1 MMFIKCINVFL
12 AVYPTADPDINLY
25 DKVSVG
31 ASAELQCGVSQ
42 GKLGALYSPRWT
54 YGGFQTVN
62 ANTPGSRFK
71 IKRAFNEDF
80 SLIVSFVTLDDNG
93 TYLCEVD
100 VNGMHLVESPPI
112 ELLVYG
118 E

>member
-1 MMFIKCINVFL
+1 MMFINLFL

-25 DKVSVG
+25 YTVSVG
-31 ASAELQCGVSQ
+31 ASAVLQCGVSQ
-42 GKLGALYSPRWT
+42 GALGDLYSPRWT
-54 YGGFQTVN
+54 YGRFQIVN
-62 ANTPGSRFK
+62 PNTPGSRFK
-71 IKRAFNEDF
+71 LKRAFNEDF
-80 SLIVSFVTLDDNG
+80 SLIVSFVILEDNG
-93 TYLCEVD
+93 TYLCEVG